1 MRAILIKDQNHH
13 KNELEDIIG
22 QLQDIEIIAQ
32 SHTANDASIQCALHS
47 PEFVIID
54 TLANDEDIPEIV
66 ARIKQDFPTVKV
78 FVLTCG
84 KDDRLAVKVKEAGAD
99 LVARRTISLNEWRQ
113 LIRYAQKHYRVYSNP
128 YAKPNDPQ

>member
-1 MRAILIKDQNHH
+1 MRAVLIKDQNHH

-22 QLQDIEIIAQ
+22 QLPDIEIVAE
-32 SHTANDASIQCALHS
+32 SYTANDAAIQCAIHS

-54 TLANDEDIPEIV
+54 TLANDADTPGIV
-66 ARIKQDFPTVKV
+66 ARIKQDFPAIKV
-78 FVLTCG
+78 FVLTGG
-84 KDDRLAVKVKEAGAD
+84 KDDPLAFKVKAAGAD

-128 YAKPNDPQ
+128 